1 MLGAS
6 CACIRCRSVSDCVI
20 YKILFQHSEKV
31 LIYTG
36 ITFWRNRNCLFFPFR
51 DLLHIIIVICYLD
64 MRENRH
70 IMNKFVS
77 KPNKGGLMIN
87 SLTQHE
93 KISKLVEW
101 YVSSFEKGRIA
112 LYVFPP
118 LEKHTDFTS
127 YLNSFISALRRA
139 DCRPVYSW
147 SYDLMHSCYNLL
159 LIVNGHFRTNM
170 DDITYAAERIWQLY
184 SQFPLQMVS
193 DIPVSLSSLEQ
204 DKMNLFNVINKME
217 FIPNSP
223 QMVLPSHQ
231 RVFACSKLQ

>member
-1 MLGAS
+1 MELSA
-6 CACIRCRSVSDCVI
+6 
-20 YKILFQHSEKV
+20 
-31 LIYTG
+31 
-36 ITFWRNRNCLFFPFR
+36 
-51 DLLHIIIVICYLD
+51 
-64 MRENRH
+64 NRH
-70 IMNKFVS
+70 IISNIIT
-77 KPNKGGLMIN
+77 KPNQGGLMIN

-112 LYVFPP
+112 LYVFPL

-231 RVFACSKLQ
+231 RVFACSKMQ

>member
-1 MLGAS
+1 M
-6 CACIRCRSVSDCVI
+6 RHRTVFDCVI
-20 YKILFQHSEKV
+20 YKILILCLENGLTYICFSFFR
-31 LIYTG
+31 LA
-36 ITFWRNRNCLFFPFR
+36 FCLFFPFR
-51 DLLHIIIVICYLD
+51 DLLHIIIAICSFHLN
-64 MRENRH
+64 RNRH
-70 IMNKFVS
+70 IISNLIT
-77 KPNKGGLMIN
+77 KPNQGGPMIN

-93 KISKLVEW
+93 KISQLVEW

-112 LYVFPP
+112 LYVFPL

-170 DDITYAAERIWQLY
+170 DDITYAAERIWKLY
-184 SQFPLQMVS
+184 SQFPIQMVA
-193 DIPVSLSSLEQ
+193 DIPMNLLSLDQ
-204 DKMNLFNVINKME
+204 DKMNLFNVMNKME

-223 QMVLPSHQ
+223 QMILPSHQ
-231 RVFACSKLQ
+231 RLFACSKMA